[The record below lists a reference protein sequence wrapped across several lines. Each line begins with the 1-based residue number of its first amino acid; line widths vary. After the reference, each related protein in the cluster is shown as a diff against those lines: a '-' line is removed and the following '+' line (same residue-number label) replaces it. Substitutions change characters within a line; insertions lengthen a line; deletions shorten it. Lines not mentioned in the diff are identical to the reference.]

1 VRGGRVGR
9 EGGPWAPEGAE
20 GEPLTPSDVSRP
32 GRLPLTSP
40 SHASR
45 LTAPTVGDALDA
57 AARTLA
63 GAGIPE
69 ARSAAHELYS
79 SLVRRPT
86 SAAWLDRD
94 RPIPPRLR
102 EALATAAQ
110 RRATGWPLAYAAGV
124 ANFRGHWLE
133 VDRRVLIPRPE
144 TEALVDL
151 VLEWSNDARRGGSP
165 LVVADACTGS
175 GAIAIALALEA
186 SVPMRLVATDCS
198 AEALAVARLNVE
210 TLRLGD
216 RIALRHGDL
225 LEPLAGEPL
234 DAVVSNPP
242 YVASAEWEG
251 LEPSVRDYEPREALV
266 AGADGLGAIRAL
278 LPQARA
284 ALRPGGLLALEVDA
298 RRAGDAAA
306 LAAAAGFVSC
316 TVLQD
321 LFGRPRYLRARR
333 PADGCY

>member
-1 VRGGRVGR
+1 VTSH
-9 EGGPWAPEGAE
+9 A
-20 GEPLTPSDVSRP
+20 S
-32 GRLPLTSP
+32 PLTS
-40 SHASR
+40 H
-45 LTAPTVGDALDA
+45 TVGDALA
-57 AARTLA
+57 AAEAVLE
-63 GAGIPE
+63 GAE
-69 ARSAAHELYS
+69 VANARRESHELYS
-79 SLVRRPT
+79 LLVRRPT
-86 SAAWLDRD
+86 SAAWLEREQ
-94 RPIPPRLR
+94 PIAPRVR
-102 EALATAAQ
+102 AAFETAVR
-110 RRATGWPLAYAAGV
+110 RRAAGWPLGYAAGV
-124 ANFRGHWLE
+124 ADFRGHWIE

-151 VLEWSNDARRGGSP
+151 VLEWSKGAPRVAAP

-186 SVPMRLVATDCS
+186 TVPMRLVATDCS

-210 TLRLGD
+210 ALRLGD

-225 LEPLAGEPL
+225 LEPLAGEPV

-266 AGADGLGAIRAL
+266 SGVDGLGAIRAL
-278 LPQARA
+278 APQAYA

-321 LFGRPRYLRARR
+321 LCGRPRYLRARR
-333 PADGCY
+333 PADGSD